1 MARLQR
7 LFLIRDYT
15 IIFHSKT
22 KKKKMWIGYWLMFF
36 FFFGEKN
43 THTQG
48 REKWILTQK
57 HTTTPLKSHGAVGQC

>member
-1 MARLQR
+1 
-7 LFLIRDYT
+7 
-15 IIFHSKT
+15 
-22 KKKKMWIGYWLMFF
+22 MWIGYWLMFFF